1 MKRLITIFMVLALLL
16 SGMSGSLP
24 ETVYAQ
30 DDNISAVTETEEE
43 TSTDVSEPMLQMMKT
58 QKTSKIRK
66 IPKKRTVRRIQKI
79 RKQAKKTLKVIYPH
93 FLMMKK
99 SKRTITIIKMI
110 QLPF

>member
-43 TSTDVSEPMLQMMKT
+43 TSTDVSETDVTDDENTENVEDTENTEETDSAELISSVKQC
-58 QKTSKIRK
+58 
-66 IPKKRTVRRIQKI
+66 KREADADREG
-79 RKQAKKTLKVIYPH
+79 
-93 FLMMKK
+93 
-99 SKRTITIIKMI
+99 
-110 QLPF
+110 